1 MNIEV
6 IEKWSEDD
14 DSIGLNFVHS
24 DGSMSAVFFP
34 KEEVDALYE
43 ALLNAADY
51 IKQNMI
57 ETNVSYLNEVIPL
70 SSHQPTEIVSK

>member
-6 IEKWSEDD
+6 IERLSEDD

-34 KEEVDALYE
+34 KEEVDTLYGQ
-43 ALLNAADY
+43 LLKTLYYLEKNV
-51 IKQNMI
+51 IK
-57 ETNVSYLNEVIPL
+57 IPTL
-70 SSHQPTEIVSK
+70 DTEQY